1 MGEEQRH
8 LLHVLIDR
16 GVDVKARNEH
26 GVFMT
31 GLRFF
36 RSIGNEVLEAFEK
49 AGYDIMAMM
58 GMDSRFCIWWLVSC
72 LIVPIR
78 S

>member
-31 GLRFF
+31 GYDC
-36 RSIGNEVLEAFEK
+36 IYEAFEDF
-49 AGYDIMAMM
+49 GDHGSFVLLAMKS
-58 GMDSRFCIWWLVSC
+58 SRLLRKRAMTLW
-72 LIVPIR
+72 R
-78 S
+78 

>member
-31 GLRFF
+31 GYDC
-36 RSIGNEVLEAFEK
+36 IYEAFEDF
-49 AGYDIMAMM
+49 GSSVLLAMKS
-58 GMDSRFCIWWLVSC
+58 SRLLRKRAMILW
-72 LIVPIR
+72 R
-78 S
+78 